1 MPAQENVI
9 SSWPTGC
16 ALAVSSVTLFLIAFT
31 QTVRIRDSCGRN
43 AAAMQKSSPNM
54 TSDSSRSPTASAE
67 PSSVPDQSL
76 LLGAGLITVGFL
88 ANTIQGALGKVAQ
101 ATIGPGQFLWLL
113 LLLALGSLM
122 PVEIWRR
129 GRDLQA
135 GLNAQVLPYYLLR
148 AVFGLSGFYLFIW
161 AAGLGSL
168 VSANVLL
175 NTTPIFIPVI
185 GVIALNKQI
194 SLKLWGAIAV
204 GFIGLLLVVQPNA
217 DLLRNPAN
225 LIGLGAGLSAA
236 VEFLTVRRINQTQS
250 PLSQTLY
257 YLLIGSALMAP
268 VALWQWQPIDRAT
281 LGYIV
286 AAAAAFLTFQ
296 LLLVK
301 AYRYAEPHQIGVFQY
316 SSVIFSAVIGWLFF
330 DEIPNGVSLIGMV
343 LITLGG
349 ALAIYLE
356 QKPQAE
362 FTEEPTGT

>member
-1 MPAQENVI
+1 
-9 SSWPTGC
+9 
-16 ALAVSSVTLFLIAFT
+16 
-31 QTVRIRDSCGRN
+31 
-43 AAAMQKSSPNM
+43 M
-54 TSDSSRSPTASAE
+54 TSDSSAAPNATELSK
-67 PSSVPDQSL
+67 PSEEGSDQSL
-76 LLGAGLITVGFL
+76 LWGAGLITAGFL

-101 ATIGPGQFLWLL
+101 ATIEPGQFLWLL
-113 LLLALGSLM
+113 LLLALGALL
-122 PVEIWRR
+122 PVEIGRR

-135 GLNAQVLPYYLLR
+135 GFKAQVLPYYLLR

-204 GFIGLLLVVQPNA
+204 GFIGLLLVVQPSA

-257 YLLIGSALMAP
+257 YLLIGSVLMAP
-268 VALWQWQPIDRAT
+268 VALWQWQPIDSGIV
-281 LGYIV
+281 GYVV

-330 DEIPNGVSLIGMV
+330 DEIPNGTSLVGMA
-343 LITLGG
+343 LITVGG

-356 QKPQAE
+356 QKPQ
-362 FTEEPTGT
+362 TDLTKEPTGT